1 MGDPSAFQIFAVSSV
16 TMGLSYTLAKERI
29 FAPLRAWLGGSQTWF
44 GYLVACPYCASHY
57 IAFVLVPLTG
67 TYAIHVRPAWG
78 LVSTILD
85 WFLSSIFVTVIAAFL
100 RVGFFFIDET
110 QGLLRREQKKV
121 EAEAEGRIPPA
132 RAEPPRQGPPA

>member
-1 MGDPSAFQIFAVSSV
+1 MGAPSTMGDPSAFQIFAVSSV

-29 FAPLRAWLGGSQTWF
+29 FAPLRAKLGGSSTWL
-44 GYLVACPYCASHY
+44 GYLVSCPYCASHY

-67 TYAIHVRPAWG
+67 TYAVHVRPAWG
-78 LVSTILD
+78 FVSAVME

-121 EAEAEGRIPPA
+121 EAEVGGRI
-132 RAEPPRQGPPA
+132 GPD